1 MSSSVAIST
10 TASVELAPSA
20 PAGRPS
26 PTAPN
31 ERRYVKYVLIG
42 LLKLYRATIS
52 PLYGEVCRYYPS
64 CSAYAV
70 EAVSVH
76 GALRGTWLTVRRLG
90 RCHPWAS
97 GGLDPVPPHRRAQQ
111 PPPVAT

>member
-1 MSSSVAIST
+1 
-10 TASVELAPSA
+10 
-20 PAGRPS
+20 
-26 PTAPN
+26 
-31 ERRYVKYVLIG
+31 VKYVLIG